1 MTNRCNSRVP
11 ALLLLAL
18 TLGGCAVV
26 PGIRM
31 DAEADRDAW
40 TPAGEPPADFVP
52 EIVTINADLLLA
64 QRRAQLAA
72 SRPAAPAPAPA
83 ATTPAAGGWAV
94 QVGSFSRPGN
104 AEELR
109 RRLASGGF
117 DAFITTTTTEVGTMH
132 RVRVGPEADPAAAER
147 LLARLNAA
155 GHAGGRVERVEPG
168 TLPAHDAP
176 AERYQ
181 YRVGPGDVLNVV
193 VWGHPEL
200 SNPMA
205 QTQNI
210 EDQARLVREDGT
222 IFFPFLGV
230 VPVAGQTV
238 EEIRARIAGDLD
250 RFVTDPQ
257 VDVRVVTFRS
267 QKVYVTGSVRQPGI
281 LPITDQ
287 PLTVLDAINQAGG
300 FDELADRRT
309 AVITRGDREM
319 RLDILALYASG
330 RGNALLENEDVLF
343 IPDNHNNRVFIMGE
357 TVRQRSVPLHEG
369 RLSLAEALTEAEG
382 LYLGVADTRSIFV
395 LRGREVFDADRTLR
409 GIRPEVYH
417 LDARSGTALLL
428 AEGFQLEPRDI
439 VYVASTGV
447 VRFNRVI
454 QQILPTVQTIW
465 QTDRIIND

>member
-1 MTNRCNSRVP
+1 MTNLCIPRVP
-11 ALLLLAL
+11 TLLLLAV

-40 TPAGEPPADFVP
+40 TPAGEPPSDFVP

-72 SRPAAPAPAPA
+72 SRPEVPS
-83 ATTPAAGGWAV
+83 ATGAEVGGWAV
-94 QVGSFSRPGN
+94 QLGSFSRPDN
-104 AEELR
+104 AEQLR
-109 RRLASGGF
+109 HRVASSGF
-117 DAFITTTTTEVGTMH
+117 DTFITTTVTDVGTMY
-132 RVRVGPEADPAAAER
+132 RVRVGPERDPAAAER
-147 LLARLNAA
+147 LLGRLTAA

-168 TLPAHDAP
+168 AFAARDAM
-176 AERYQ
+176 ADRYQ

-238 EEIRARIAGDLD
+238 EEIRTRIADGLD

-309 AVITRGDREM
+309 AVITRGDREI
-319 RLDILALYASG
+319 RLDILALYATG
-330 RGNALLENEDVLF
+330 RGNALLENDDVLF
-343 IPDNHNNRVFIMGE
+343 VPDNHANRVFIMGE
-357 TVRQRSVPLHEG
+357 TVSQRAVPLHEG

-382 LYLGVADTRSIFV
+382 LDLGVADTRNIFV